1 MNNTWRSSL
10 SINTALVAMLA
21 GCAGVGSY
29 LYASGEAPEAQAPAD
44 SETATTAAAAAS
56 SSADASSTAQAAP
69 FTSADVG
76 DCLTWE
82 KGDGDKVRDFGRTDC
97 LSPHRF
103 EVSARED
110 LATYPA
116 SEFGPTSQ
124 PPELTRQAQ
133 LREEL
138 CKAPT
143 IKYLEGRYDP
153 VGRYSIASILP
164 SAEAWKAG
172 DRTMLCGVQV
182 TDDSGEPIL
191 TEGSAREQDQARIAQ
206 AGECVAIDPANA
218 THIVP
223 CDQPHQYEVTQ
234 VVDLK
239 PIFPEGN
246 PSIEDQDA
254 ALKPICT
261 QAALD
266 YVGGDDN
273 LYNST
278 LQPFWTTIPTNSW
291 TGGSHTVNC
300 ALVFGNPDGSFAELG
315 GSAKGAFTINGN
327 PPPPMPVRNPLRNP
341 Q

>member
-1 MNNTWRSSL
+1 MTSSWRSS
-10 SINTALVAMLA
+10 IGVNAALVATLV
-21 GCAGVGSY
+21 GCAGVGGY
-29 LYASGEAPEAQAPAD
+29 LYVSHEQQDAGVEVSSTAPSP
-44 SETATTAAAAAS
+44 TAAASASTAAAS
-56 SSADASSTAQAAP
+56 STVQAAP

-82 KGDGDKVRDFGRTDC
+82 KGGEKLEGFGQTDC

-103 EVSARED
+103 EISSRED

-116 SEFGPTSQ
+116 SEFGPSSP

-143 IKYLEGRYDP
+143 IKYLHGRYDP

-182 TDDSGEPIL
+182 TDDAGEPIL

-206 AGECVAIDPANA
+206 AGECVAVDATQA
-218 THIVP
+218 THVVP
-223 CDQPHQYEVTQ
+223 CDQPHAYEATQ

-239 PIFPEGN
+239 TIFPEGN

-261 QAALD
+261 DAALA
-266 YVGGDDN
+266 YIGGDDN

-278 LQPFWTTIPTNSW
+278 LQTFWTTIPVNSW
-291 TGGSHTVNC
+291 TGGTHTVNC
-300 ALVFGNPDGSFAELG
+300 GLMLGNPDGSFAELA
-315 GSAKGAFTINGN
+315 GSAQGAFTINGA
-327 PPPPMPVRNPLRNP
+327 PPPPQPARNPLRNP